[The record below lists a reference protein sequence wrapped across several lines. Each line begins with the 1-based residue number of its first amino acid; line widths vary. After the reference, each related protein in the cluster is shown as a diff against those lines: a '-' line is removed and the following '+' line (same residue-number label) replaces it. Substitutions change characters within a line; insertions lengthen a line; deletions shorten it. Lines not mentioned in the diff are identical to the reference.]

1 MIIIA
6 IGLGLI
12 FGIGIV
18 AHIIYSKSPVKEH
31 SYEKKKS
38 DC

>member
-18 AHIIYSKSPVKEH
+18 AHIISSKSPIKKH
-31 SYEKKKS
+31 SYEEENIY
-38 DC
+38 